1 MHAVDKSERLNE
13 RMCVRKRESGRNRK
27 KMNEMVKWKG
37 GRERASNKEYG
48 RYVKSEEIYAHL
60 HMHAMHIAGE

>member
-1 MHAVDKSERLNE
+1 
-13 RMCVRKRESGRNRK
+13 
-27 KMNEMVKWKG
+27 MNEMVKWKG